1 MTASTKPWEFDR
13 RKEKGLFR
21 LDENI
26 EKLAPRKRDRTYI
39 FSLTSR
45 KKSPIIGVMDERLL
59 DDVRR
64 YAKGGLSQREI
75 THRLERKGF
84 SPEAIGNAWQ
94 QVRSSLHLRTTAER
108 YADKTDADKTDTAKK
123 WALRLFRFG
132 FAGVFLI
139 NALVAWLQPQ
149 DFLGLMQK
157 SLAVNWLGSLEWL
170 IPIIA
175 INDLALGIIILVAP
189 KNSRPYVYAWTGLW
203 FLAITVVKLT
213 ALNIFTS

>member
-1 MTASTKPWEFDR
+1 
-13 RKEKGLFR
+13 
-21 LDENI
+21 
-26 EKLAPRKRDRTYI
+26 
-39 FSLTSR
+39 
-45 KKSPIIGVMDERLL
+45 MDERLL

-84 SPEAIGNAWQ
+84 TPEAIRNAWQ
-94 QVRSSLHLRTTAER
+94 QVRSSLHLRTTAEH
-108 YADKTDADKTDTAKK
+108 YADKNDLEKK

-175 INDLALGIIILVAP
+175 LNDLALGIVILITP
-189 KNSRPYVYAWTGLW
+189 KHYRPYVYAWTGLW

-213 ALNIFTS
+213 ALNVFTS